1 VLNSVVCCRKIKTR
15 VRPVDNL
22 LSGAPIRRGRVR
34 PVFRRE
40 RSRAFFFCR
49 NSGGGGRQTRQHCR
63 PTDRHGWLM
72 DGVGVRRRRRQQQQ
86 RRRSTEVLCFGRML
100 SSARRPS
107 SHTNYC
113 YGRPARR
120 GSAAAADVTV
130 HLCRRYIGTFVLP
143 TGRLPHVYI
152 YIFMCIYHTRG
163 TGNNDIMYISRLVL
177 GTPTHPHTSVVRNRR
192 HL

>member
-1 VLNSVVCCRKIKTR
+1 VCCRKIKTR

-49 NSGGGGRQTRQHCR
+49 NSGGGWQTRQHCR
-63 PTDRHGWLM
+63 PTDRHGRLM
-72 DGVGVRRRRRQQQQ
+72 DGVGVRRRRQQQQ
-86 RRRSTEVLCFGRML
+86 QQRRRRRRSTEVLCFGRML

-120 GSAAAADVTV
+120 GSAAADVTV

-152 YIFMCIYHTRG
+152 YIFICTYHTRG
-163 TGNNDIMYISRLVL
+163 TGNNDIMYIPHYHVRHWVL
-177 GTPTHPHTSVVRNRR
+177 PHTHTHRS
-192 HL
+192 